1 MTFARQIM
9 LGLATVVV
17 SAASYAL
24 TVPGPVVDVAWLA
37 KHQSQV
43 QIVEIRS
50 DVGSFK
56 RQPEIE
62 VNKKTGKKG
71 IIVVGGHIADARLI
85 DMKTIRVTRKVGDL
99 SVQSLIPE
107 RADFEKIMQSAGV
120 DAGKP
125 MVLVPMGQSTED
137 INDAARL
144 YWQLKV
150 YGETNM
156 ALLDGGV
163 AAWLL
168 SGREV
173 TQAPVAAKTGTWK
186 AAAEQ
191 TQWLAE
197 SAEVAAQSH
206 RKEQLVDG
214 RPAPMFYGLTKRST
228 VQSYGHIE
236 NAKLVT
242 PDVLTNTVQG
252 AAFFFS
258 PKTYASLF
266 AAAGI
271 DASKPTIAYC
281 NTGHLASGA
290 WFVLAEIV
298 GNPQAKLYDG
308 SMHQW
313 ALEKRPTVA
322 VSLN

>member
-62 VNKKTGKKG
+62 VNKKTGKKS
-71 IIVVGGHIADARLI
+71 IIEVGGHIADARLI

-125 MVLVPMGQSTED
+125 MVLVPRT
-137 INDAARL
+137 A
-144 YWQLKV
+144 
-150 YGETNM
+150 T
-156 ALLDGGV
+156 
-163 AAWLL
+163 
-168 SGREV
+168 
-173 TQAPVAAKTGTWK
+173 
-186 AAAEQ
+186 
-191 TQWLAE
+191 
-197 SAEVAAQSH
+197 
-206 RKEQLVDG
+206 
-214 RPAPMFYGLTKRST
+214 
-228 VQSYGHIE
+228 
-236 NAKLVT
+236 
-242 PDVLTNTVQG
+242 
-252 AAFFFS
+252 
-258 PKTYASLF
+258 
-266 AAAGI
+266 
-271 DASKPTIAYC
+271 
-281 NTGHLASGA
+281 
-290 WFVLAEIV
+290 VLA
-298 GNPQAKLYDG
+298 
-308 SMHQW
+308 
-313 ALEKRPTVA
+313 VA
-322 VSLN
+322 WRVT